1 MNKQVLKLM
10 TLGMLGIA
18 LTVIPTPLR
27 AADSADQSTTETKPK
42 KPHSLPFHGKLKAV
56 DNNGKTIS
64 VGERTFQVTS
74 ETKIMKDDKP
84 ALLADGV
91 VDQPVTGAYLA
102 SADGK
107 LNATTI
113 NFGKAAKSSK
123 KKEQ

>member
-1 MNKQVLKLM
+1 
-10 TLGMLGIA
+10 MLGIA
-18 LTVIPTPLR
+18 VIANPTPLR
-27 AADSADQSTTETKPK
+27 AADSADKPAAENETKPK

-56 DNNGKTIS
+56 DNNVKTIS

-74 ETKIMKDDKP
+74 ETKIMKNDKP

-91 VDQPVTGAYLA
+91 VDEPVTGAYLT

-113 NFGKAAKSSK
+113 NFGKAMKEKASK